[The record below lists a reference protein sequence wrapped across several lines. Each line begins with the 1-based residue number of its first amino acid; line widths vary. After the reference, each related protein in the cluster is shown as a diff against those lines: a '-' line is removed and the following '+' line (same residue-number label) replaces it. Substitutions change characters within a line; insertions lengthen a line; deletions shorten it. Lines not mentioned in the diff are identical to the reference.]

1 MLTKEPRYQS
11 REGRQNTIGLKKT
24 FANEVTAISIA
35 GGKVLTDIS
44 LAIID
49 ALHFKE
55 LLLREYQNI
64 MKKVLITGAGRGIG
78 LELTKQFLSQ
88 DGFYVIALSRN
99 ISALQKIESSQLQ
112 AISFDLTSA
121 DFSELEQALDKIDS
135 IDIIINNAGLLINK
149 SFTELNQT
157 DWQRSMD
164 VNVFGPVKLIQS
176 CLPKLEKAVNAH
188 VLNISSMGGFQGAS
202 KFPGLSAYSSS
213 KAALA
218 CLTEC
223 LAEEFKNEGI
233 IFNCLSLGAVN
244 TDMLQQAFPGY
255 KAPLESHEIADFI
268 FYFSTQ
274 GHRFMNGKNIPVSLH
289 NPTSNE

>member
-1 MLTKEPRYQS
+1 M
-11 REGRQNTIGLKKT
+11 KT
-24 FANEVTAISIA
+24 
-35 GGKVLTDIS
+35 
-44 LAIID
+44 
-49 ALHFKE
+49 
-55 LLLREYQNI
+55 
-64 MKKVLITGAGRGIG
+64 VLITGAGRGIG
-78 LELTKQFLSQ
+78 FALTKQFLEEE
-88 DGFYVIALSRN
+88 GFFVIALSRN
-99 ISALQKIESSQLQ
+99 VNSLSNLNSDRLH
-112 AISFDLTSA
+112 AISFDLTVT
-121 DFSELEQALDKIDS
+121 DFSELKQKLSEFNS

-149 SFTELNQT
+149 VFEELSQT

-164 VNVFGPVKLIQS
+164 VNVYGPVKLINA
-176 CLPKLEKAVNAH
+176 CLSKLKNAENAH

-223 LAEEFKNEGI
+223 LSEEYKSSGI
-233 IFNCLSLGAVN
+233 SFNCLSLGAVN

-255 KAPLESHEIADFI
+255 KAPVESQEMADFI

-289 NPTSNE
+289 NPE

>member
-1 MLTKEPRYQS
+1 
-11 REGRQNTIGLKKT
+11 
-24 FANEVTAISIA
+24 
-35 GGKVLTDIS
+35 
-44 LAIID
+44 
-49 ALHFKE
+49 
-55 LLLREYQNI
+55 
-64 MKKVLITGAGRGIG
+64 MKKVLITGAGKGIG

-99 ISALQKIESSQLQ
+99 ISALDKLESANLQ
-112 AISFDLTSA
+112 AISFDLTTA
-121 DFSELEQALDKIDS
+121 DFSELEKVFANIDA

-176 CLPKLEKAVNAH
+176 CLPKLKKAENAH

-223 LAEEFKNEGI
+223 LSEEFKNEGI
-233 IFNCLSLGAVN
+233 VFNCLSLGAVN
-244 TDMLQQAFPGY
+244 TDMLKQAFPGY
-255 KAPLESHEIADFI
+255 KAPLDSHEIADFI
-268 FYFSTQ
+268 FYFSSQ
-274 GHRFMNGKNIPVSLH
+274 GHRFMNGKNIPVSLN
-289 NPTSNE
+289 NPASNE